1 MEGENGMGT
10 WGEGQRRGG
19 GLACEIAL
27 HTRAFQA
34 AQNPIKRNL
43 NMEIQRQRGRETQA
57 DKLISAH
64 VFTNKRITER

>member
-19 GLACEIAL
+19 GLACEVAL

-43 NMEIQRQRGRETQA
+43 NLEIQRQEEEKRRLTNSFLHTCSQ
-57 DKLISAH
+57 IS
-64 VFTNKRITER
+64 V